1 MGNPGAAGQG
11 RLAVATMEAKRAI
24 VNALSVDV
32 EEYFHAKVFQEGT
45 NGARTG
51 LESRVEAS
59 TDRVLTLL
67 ASSGARATFFVLGQF
82 PPPYPTLSGKTA
94 ARNHKIAV
102 HATPHDLVPRQP
114 PPR

>member
-11 RLAVATMEAKRAI
+11 RLAVATMEAKPAI

-45 NGARTG
+45 NGARAG

-59 TDRVLTLL
+59 TERVLTLL
-67 ASSGARATFFVLGQF
+67 ASTNALATFYVLGHVSAAD
-82 PPPYPTLSGKTA
+82 PTLD
-94 ARNHKIAV
+94 RKIASSK
-102 HATPHDLVPRQP
+102 HDNAST
-114 PPR
+114 

>member
-1 MGNPGAAGQG
+1 MH
-11 RLAVATMEAKRAI
+11 ATGDI

-59 TDRVLTLL
+59 TERVLTLL
-67 ASSGARATFFVLGQF
+67 ASSGARATLF
-82 PPPYPTLSGKTA
+82 PRET
-94 ARNHKIAV
+94 R
-102 HATPHDLVPRQP
+102 
-114 PPR
+114 

>member
-11 RLAVATMEAKRAI
+11 RLAVAIMEAKRAI
-24 VNALSVDV
+24 VNALSVDL

-59 TDRVLTLL
+59 TERVLTLL
-67 ASSGARATFFVLGQF
+67 ASTSARATFFVLGQVDAAH
-82 PPPYPTLSGKTA
+82 PTLVRKIGGEKHEIACSGDA
-94 ARNHKIAV
+94 
-102 HATPHDLVPRQP
+102 HDLASR
-114 PPR
+114 